1 MRLTEFKIP
10 GTAEHVRSAS
20 FLTGLKTSPKYSFEL
35 TLLLLIITKKNNNS
49 NYYYYIIIIV
59 IIIIIIIFFF

>member
-1 MRLTEFKIP
+1 MRLTEFKIA

-35 TLLLLIITKKNNNS
+35 ILLLLIITKK
-49 NYYYYIIIIV
+49 IIIV
-59 IIIIIIIFFF
+59 IIIIILLLLLL